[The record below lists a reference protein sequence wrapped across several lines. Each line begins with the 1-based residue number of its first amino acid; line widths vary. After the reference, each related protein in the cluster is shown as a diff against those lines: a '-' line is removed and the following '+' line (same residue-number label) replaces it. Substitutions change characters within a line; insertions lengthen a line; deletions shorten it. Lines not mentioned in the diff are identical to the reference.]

1 MPMQPSRLAEAWNA
15 WLAAERGRFAL
26 WLPVCLAA
34 GAVLY
39 FSLRQE
45 PPWWSGGA
53 VLLAALAGC
62 WLLRARL
69 LARAVF
75 AAVAALALGLTL
87 AQAATWRAPALLEL
101 PSRATIVTGTVAA
114 VDVLAEGRRVLLE
127 QPHLNGGPAQPRSLR
142 IRMHKGDQQSIATGD
157 QLRIRALLMSPPP
170 PSYPGGWDLQRDVF
184 YTGLGGYG
192 YALNPSERIS
202 EGSPS
207 GIAGWMQ
214 RAREAIAARIEHA
227 LGGGTQAAIATTL
240 LAGATHGIPEADRA
254 AFRDAGLAH
263 LLAISG
269 LHIGIVMGLFFGL
282 TRFVLVRWEYAALH
296 WPTKQIAAVAA
307 LAAGGGYMLLTG
319 GHVPIMRSFAMA
331 CVVTLGVLVG
341 RRALSLR
348 GLGLAMAV
356 VLVVMPEAVMG
367 VSFQMSFAAV
377 LALIA
382 GYDALRPWLLRM
394 YGDGSRRRRVQAHLV
409 ALMLT
414 SALAGTA
421 SAPFGAYHF
430 GHIQVYFIFA
440 NLVAVP
446 LTAFWVMPVGM
457 LALALMP
464 LHLEALA
471 LVPMGW
477 GIDAVLWVAHSVAA
491 WPAAVLAVPH
501 MPAWGLA
508 VLSLGMIWLGV
519 WRSRVR
525 LVGVAL
531 IALGLGSPE
540 LHRPPDLLVSDNAR
554 LIGLRTDQ
562 GVFFQRTSGASHFT
576 EQAWLQLWAAKAWA
590 PVPACGGASC
600 VVWRRP
606 EVVLVRGTADASA
619 CDAALVVSA
628 EPVQLHCAV
637 PVIDRFTVYRT
648 GAQAVWLGPDGVR
661 VLSDRENRGARPW
674 VIPVPTRS
682 SSPRGVKLTP
692 ALAEVLPE
700 N

>member
-1 MPMQPSRLAEAWNA
+1 MQPSRLAEAWRA

-26 WLPVCLAA
+26 WLPVGLAA

-39 FSLRQE
+39 FSLRRE

-53 VLLAALAGC
+53 VLLAALGLC

-69 LARAVF
+69 LPRAF
-75 AAVAALALGLTL
+75 CAGAAALALGLTL
-87 AQAATWRAPALLEL
+87 AQAATWQAPGPLEL

-127 QPHLNGGPAQPRSLR
+127 QPSLNGGPALPRSLR
-142 IRMHKGDQQSIATGD
+142 IRLHKGDRQIVATGD
-157 QLRIRALLMSPPP
+157 HVRVRAMLMPPP
-170 PSYPGGWDLQRDVF
+170 PPAYPGGWDLQRDVF
-184 YTGLGGYG
+184 YVGIGGFG
-192 YALNPSERIS
+192 YALNPFERIS
-202 EGSPS
+202 EGVPR
-207 GIAGWMQ
+207 GIGSWMQ
-214 RAREAIAARIEHA
+214 RAREAIAARIECA
-227 LGGGTQAAIATTL
+227 LGGGTEAAIATTL
-240 LAGATHGIPEADRA
+240 LAGAAHGIPEADRV

-282 TRFVLVRWEYAALH
+282 TRFLLVRWEYAALH
-296 WPTKQIAAVAA
+296 WPTKQIAALAA

-319 GHVPIMRSFAMA
+319 GHVPILRSFAMA

-348 GLGLAMAV
+348 GLGLAMVV
-356 VLVVMPEAVMG
+356 VLAVLPEAVMG

-377 LALIA
+377 LALIT
-382 GYDALRPWLLRM
+382 GYDALRPWLLRV
-394 YGDGSRRRRVQAHLV
+394 YGDGSRRRRVLAHVV
-409 ALMLT
+409 ALVVT

-430 GHIQVYFIFA
+430 GHIQVYFILA

-446 LTAFWVMPVGM
+446 LTAFWVMPAGM

-477 GIDAVLWVAHSVAA
+477 GIEAVLWVAHGVAA

-501 MPAWGLA
+501 MPAWGLG
-508 VLSLGMIWLGV
+508 VLSLGMVWLAL
-519 WRSRVR
+519 WRSRLR
-525 LVGVAL
+525 LGGVAL
-531 IALGLGSPE
+531 IALGLISPA
-540 LHRPPDLLVSDNAR
+540 LDRPPDMLVSDTAS
-554 LIGLRTDQ
+554 LIGVRTDH
-562 GVFFQRTSGASHFT
+562 GVFLQRGARASDFT
-576 EQAWLQLWAAKAWA
+576 EQAWLQLWAVTAAVA
-590 PVPACGGASC
+590 LPGCDGASC
-600 VVWRRP
+600 VLWRHP
-606 EVVLVRGTADASA
+606 EVVLVRGAADASA

-628 EPVQLHCAV
+628 EPVQLHCAG
-637 PVIDRFTVYRT
+637 PVIDRFTAYRS
-648 GAQAVWLGPDGVR
+648 GAQAVWLGPEGVR

-674 VIPVPTRS
+674 VIPVPTRTS
-682 SSPRGVKLTP
+682 IPAGLKLTP
-692 ALAEVLPE
+692 ALAEVLPKD
-700 N
+700 

>member
-1 MPMQPSRLAEAWNA
+1 MHSVRFARGWHA

-26 WLPVCLAA
+26 WLPVCQAG

-39 FSLRQE
+39 FSLRRE

-69 LARAVF
+69 LPRAVF
-75 AAVAALALGLTL
+75 AGAAALAFGLTL
-87 AQAATWRAPALLEL
+87 AQVATWRAPELLEL
-101 PSRATIVTGTVAA
+101 PSRATIVTGSVAA
-114 VDVLAEGRRVLLE
+114 VDVLAEGRRVMLQAPSLD
-127 QPHLNGGPAQPRSLR
+127 GAPALPRSLR
-142 IRMHKGDQQSIATGD
+142 IRMHKGDRQAVATGD
-157 QLRIRALLMSPPP
+157 QLRLRAMLMPPAP
-170 PSYPGGWDLQRDVF
+170 PAYPGGWDLQRDVF
-184 YTGLGGYG
+184 YTGVGGFG
-192 YALNPSERIS
+192 YALNPSERVS
-202 EGSPS
+202 EGSPR

-214 RAREAIAARIEHA
+214 RAREAIAARIEQA
-227 LGGGTQAAIATTL
+227 LSGTKGALATTL
-240 LAGATHGIPEADRA
+240 LTGTTNSIPAADRA

-296 WPTKQIAAVAA
+296 WPAKQIAAVAA
-307 LAAGGGYMLLTG
+307 LVAGAGYMLLTG
-319 GHVPIMRSFAMA
+319 AHVPILRSFAMA

-348 GLGLAMAV
+348 GLALAMAAVLAFAPAAV
-356 VLVVMPEAVMG
+356 VG

-382 GYDALRPWLLRM
+382 GYDALRPWLLRV
-394 YGDGSRRRRVQAHLV
+394 YGDGSRRRRVLAHVV
-409 ALMLT
+409 ALALT

-430 GHIQVYFIFA
+430 GHVQVYFIIA

-477 GIDAVLWVAHSVAA
+477 GIDAVLWVARSVAA
-491 WPAAVLAVPH
+491 WPSAVLAVPH
-501 MPAWGLA
+501 MPGWGLA
-508 VLSLGMIWLGV
+508 VLSLGMVWLGV
-519 WRSRVR
+519 WRSRLR
-525 LVGVAL
+525 LGGIAL
-531 IALGLGSPE
+531 IVLALVSPA
-540 LHRPPDLLVSDNAR
+540 LDRAPDLLVSADAS
-554 LIGLRTDQ
+554 LIGVRTDH
-562 GVFFQRTSGASHFT
+562 GVFVQRGPRASDFT
-576 EQAWLQLWAAKAWA
+576 EQAWLQLWAAKVAA
-590 PVPACGGASC
+590 PFPDCAEASC
-600 VVWRRP
+600 VVWRKP
-606 EVVLVRGTADASA
+606 EVVLVRGAADASA

-628 EPVQLHCAV
+628 EPVQLGCTV
-637 PVIDRFTVYRT
+637 PVIDRFTVYRS
-648 GAQAVWLGPDGVR
+648 GAQAAWLGPDGVR
-661 VLSDRENRGARPW
+661 VLSDRANRGDRPW
-674 VIPVPTRS
+674 VIPLPTRTS
-682 SSPRGVKLTP
+682 IPPGVKLTP
-692 ALAEVLPE
+692 ALAEVLPDK
-700 N
+700 